1 MGLILCSSLM
11 AVRPYYIKELGIHI
25 YSAEELC
32 YVIYENPLLALE
44 GFINENLL
52 EFIKSELGLKLMAL
66 QLEKLHSE
74 GGSDA
79 NELIIILK
87 ECDYY
92 SDAEINKYIKQ
103 LEKLKAMPPNEYMK
117 LKADYYYGL
126 KLYNKAIGYY
136 KSILKDLDETKD
148 APLMSDI
155 YYNMGSSYAGMFEL
169 ERAYNAYD
177 TAYRLKKDK
186 SILRMM
192 YYLSLVEP
200 VIELKERYR
209 SLLGENIDIAWD
221 KKYEECINGIDK
233 SPAIMELDEINKKD
247 PIRKRRLI
255 GELLSKYKNE
265 FRNMN

>member
-79 NELIIILK
+79 DELIIILK

-103 LEKLKAMPPNEYMK
+103 LDKLKKLPVGEYMK

-126 KLYNKAIGYY
+126 KLYIRAIGCY
-136 KSILKDLDETKD
+136 KSILKELDETKD
-148 APLMSDI
+148 AALMSDI
-155 YYNMGSSYAGMFEL
+155 YYNLGSSYAGLFKL

-177 TAYRLKKDK
+177 EAYRLKKDK

-209 SLLGENIDIAWD
+209 SLLDENIDAAWD
-221 KKYEECINGIDK
+221 KKYEETVNNINE
-233 SPAIMELDEINKKD
+233 SPAVKELDEISKKD
-247 PIRKRRLI
+247 PIRKKLLM
-255 GELLSKYKNE
+255 GELLDKYKNE